1 MLIAVISDTHRMSRY
16 IEIAK
21 GYIKDADILVH
32 LGDNT
37 EDINELIQDFKGITY
52 GVRGNCDFSRKYPK
66 EQLLDIE
73 EKKIF
78 ITHGDLYGVKYGIQN
93 IFYRAKELQSD
104 IVLFGHTHQQLI
116 MEEEGILFMN
126 PGSISLPRSNYRSI
140 GFIKLEKDTEPE
152 IYMKEIKKT

>member
-21 GYIKDADILVH
+21 GYIENADILIH

-37 EDINELIQDFKGITY
+37 EDIEELTKDFNGITY
-52 GVRGNCDFSRKYPK
+52 GVRGNCDFSKKYPK
-66 EQLLDIE
+66 EQLLSIE

-78 ITHGDLYGVKYGIQN
+78 ITHGDVYGVKFGIQN
-93 IFYRAKELQSD
+93 IFYRAKELKSD
-104 IVLFGHTHQQLI
+104 IVLFGHTHQQLL

-126 PGSISLPRSNYRSI
+126 PGSISLPKSDSRSI
-140 GFIKLEKDTEPE
+140 GFIKLEKNNEPD
-152 IYMKEIKKT
+152 IYVKEIK